1 METMR
6 WAHVKVYTTMCM
18 SVCTYVCVCGEL
30 WEGVRT
36 KQLCSCV
43 SCRVNGRNQFLYK
56 TVCTNDE
63 YLHSS
68 YLCSHS
74 GRSFYSFSY
83 CKQN

>member
-18 SVCTYVCVCGEL
+18 SVCVYVCVCGEL

-56 TVCTNDE
+56 IICTNDE
-63 YLHSS
+63 YLHSC

-74 GRSFYSFSY
+74 GPSFYSFSY